1 MTKLTKQDV
10 IERIAE
16 HNVFETKKAAAEV
29 LDIILS
35 TITDTIKSGGEVY
48 LGQSFGGFKAGQQ
61 SARTG
66 EAMGVKF
73 ETPAKQVIKFKPSAA
88 LKTAIAS

>member
-1 MTKLTKQDV
+1 MTKLTKQDI

-16 HNVFETKKAAAEV
+16 HNAFDTKKAAAEV
-29 LDIILS
+29 LDIILT
-35 TITDTIKSGGEVY
+35 TITDAVKSGGEVY

-61 SARTG
+61 APRSG
-66 EAMGVKF
+66 KAMGVEF

-88 LKTAIAS
+88 LKAAVA